1 MTSVYQCASTVHS
14 PPDSTDISPP
24 PSSSSL
30 SKSLRP
36 GRPLSDLSPP
46 EPLPLPLPSTSYKSD
61 VDRAFLDSTSSD
73 ANPSTSSSR
82 PRVSPRES
90 APRSQPIPVIYSTRP
105 GLTFP
110 TSPRRPSKPLSRRPS
125 TPPSPLSSPGSSPSP
140 SSRSRTPQN
149 TVAGIGRKVAD
160 SLQLFKESVSLP
172 ATEVINPLAFSR
184 ACSPS
189 RRRINS
195 RSVVDDDDDVIGHF
209 EFVKRA
215 DWPDREAA
223 ALRRERSSLAL
234 DRPRTR
240 DSIVVTTREHIGSES
255 RRKERADRPKDGG
268 LVDRTLA
275 KEQDARGRPRD
286 RQRLEKP
293 SAVLSQATP
302 TPADP
307 HTRSYRELCLTPI
320 LTSPRP
326 YPSLPRSPS
335 ERVPIPTSQYQ
346 PSSDFAALSPPS
358 VSNRVRTS
366 EVTHSRS
373 PTPVRTVPQLPP
385 RPRYRDPVTTPSPW
399 STEDESAWESA
410 SVTSTTSTS
419 SPPSPPEPID
429 SNPGVTWSMDDEYH
443 GMSNH
448 TPIDQDVDVD
458 EYKFDPSEDV
468 LPHIPLRPFRNQVGG
483 HTSIYKFT
491 KRAVCKVS
499 IILLLYISNV
509 HINVKP
515 LVSRENLFYEAV
527 EREAPPLLDFI
538 PRYLGV
544 MLVSYRKVPKSKESS
559 VKPKVNGSAR
569 PPLHKSITDSSTLP
583 VKQRDELL
591 SSPVHEEAI
600 DDDYEAELP
609 EVILDRN
616 RHIIPEWMLRGTRSH
631 AHSHTAAQPIG
642 VLNAQHP
649 QRPFLA
655 ITSSSPDLGSPGS
668 LSKGGSTS
676 SSPSPLTRR
685 GVALPGEGVDIPTT
699 PANSPNVSTKVLQG
713 RLPTPVRGKFLVGG
727 ENADTEDD
735 HAHPQIP
742 SNHSDP
748 HIQPTSPHVVQ
759 PTPGGGWFDGLGSTT
774 VNTRLK
780 DHVFGTIMRRF
791 QRRQGSRW
799 SGGVRTEDEGDIAD
813 AEGESDGAVSRVGSV
828 ARRRKK
834 PGRVDRL
841 KAEEVIAQV
850 DSLRRVQ
857 SEQDLTSVAKMRAF
871 HEVASSTSGAQ
882 DLFDFD
888 EEHEARLDGNGVAIR
903 RRSCSRVGTMD
914 SPRLGRIRHPSP
926 QEGPHFPIRH
936 RESDDDVT
944 RQNHFILMEDL
955 TGRLKRP
962 CVLDLKMGTRQYGV
976 DATAPKKKS
985 QRKKCDRTTS
995 RSLGVRICGMQ
1006 VS

>member
-1 MTSVYQCASTVHS
+1 MTSVYQRTSTVHS
-14 PPDSTDISPP
+14 PPDSTDVSPP
-24 PSSSSL
+24 PPSSSL

-36 GRPLSDLSPP
+36 GRPLSDPAPS
-46 EPLPLPLPSTSYKSD
+46 EPLPLPSTSHKSD

-82 PRVSPRES
+82 VSPRES
-90 APRSQPIPVIYSTRP
+90 TPRSQPIPVIYSTRP
-105 GLTFP
+105 GLTFS

-125 TPPSPLSSPGSSPSP
+125 TPPSPLSSPDSSPSP

-149 TVAGIGRKVAD
+149 NAAGIGRKVAD

-215 DWPDREAA
+215 DWPEREAA
-223 ALRRERSSLAL
+223 AFRRERSSLAL

-240 DSIVVTTREHIGSES
+240 DSIVVPTREHNGSES

-268 LVDRTLA
+268 PVDRIQFTKDVA
-275 KEQDARGRPRD
+275 KEKDARGRPRD
-286 RQRLEKP
+286 RQRLEKS

-307 HTRSYRELCLTPI
+307 HARSYLDLCVTPI

-335 ERVPIPTSQYQ
+335 ERVPIPTPQHQ
-346 PSSDFAALSPPS
+346 PSSDFAAPSILSSPS
-358 VSNRVRTS
+358 VSNHVRTS
-366 EVTHSRS
+366 NTHSRS

-385 RPRYRDPVTTPSPW
+385 RPRYRDPVTTPSAS

-443 GMSNH
+443 GMSRH
-448 TPIDQDVDVD
+448 TPTDQDVGVD
-458 EYKFDPSEDV
+458 EYQSDPSEDI

-499 IILLLYISNV
+499 TIQLLYISNV

-515 LVSRENLFYEAV
+515 LVSRENLFYETV

-559 VKPKVNGSAR
+559 VKPKVHGPAR
-569 PPLHKSITDSSTLP
+569 PPLHNSITDSSTLP
-583 VKQRDELL
+583 VKRRDELL
-591 SSPVHEEAI
+591 SSGVHENAI
-600 DDDYEAELP
+600 DDDDEAELP

-616 RHIIPEWMLRGTRSH
+616 RHIIPEWILRGTRSRV
-631 AHSHTAAQPIG
+631 HSHVTS
-642 VLNAQHP
+642 QHP
-649 QRPFLA
+649 RRPFLA

-668 LSKGGSTS
+668 QSKAASTS
-676 SSPSPLTRR
+676 SSPGPLTRR
-685 GVALPGEGVDIPTT
+685 GVALPGDGADIPTT

-713 RLPTPVRGKFLVGG
+713 RLPTPVRGKFFVGG

-735 HAHPQIP
+735 HTRPQIP
-742 SNHSDP
+742 SNYSDLG
-748 HIQPTSPHVVQ
+748 HTQPTSPHAVQ
-759 PTPGGGWFDGLGSTT
+759 PAPGGGWFDGLGSTT

-780 DHVFGTIMRRF
+780 DHVFSTIMRRF
-791 QRRQGSRW
+791 QRRQGSQW
-799 SGGVRTEDEGDIAD
+799 NGGVRTEDEGEIAD
-813 AEGESDGAVSRVGSV
+813 AEGESDGAVSRVGSM

-841 KAEEVIAQV
+841 KAEEVLAQV
-850 DSLRRVQ
+850 DSLRRVR
-857 SEQDLTSVAKMRAF
+857 SEQDMTSAAKMRAF

-914 SPRLGRIRHPSP
+914 LPRLGRVRHPSP
-926 QEGPHFPIRH
+926 QEGPHFPIRP

-985 QRKKCDRTTS
+985 QRKKCDKTTS

>member
-1 MTSVYQCASTVHS
+1 
-14 PPDSTDISPP
+14 
-24 PSSSSL
+24 
-30 SKSLRP
+30 
-36 GRPLSDLSPP
+36 
-46 EPLPLPLPSTSYKSD
+46 
-61 VDRAFLDSTSSD
+61 
-73 ANPSTSSSR
+73 
-82 PRVSPRES
+82 
-90 APRSQPIPVIYSTRP
+90 
-105 GLTFP
+105 
-110 TSPRRPSKPLSRRPS
+110 
-125 TPPSPLSSPGSSPSP
+125 
-140 SSRSRTPQN
+140 
-149 TVAGIGRKVAD
+149 
-160 SLQLFKESVSLP
+160 LP

-189 RRRINS
+189 RRRLDS
-195 RSVVDDDDDVIGHF
+195 RSVADDDDDVIGHI

-215 DWPDREAA
+215 DWPEREAA

-240 DSIVVTTREHIGSES
+240 DSIVVTTREYNGNES

-286 RQRLEKP
+286 RQRHEKP
-293 SAVLSQATP
+293 SAVLSQVTP
-302 TPADP
+302 TLADP
-307 HTRSYRELCLTPI
+307 HTRSYRDLCLTPI
-320 LTSPRP
+320 LTSPRQ

-335 ERVPIPTSQYQ
+335 ERVPILTSQHQ
-346 PSSDFAALSPPS
+346 PSSDFAVPSILASPS
-358 VSNRVRTS
+358 VSDRFHTS

-373 PTPVRTVPQLPP
+373 PTPVRNVPQLPP
-385 RPRYRDPVTTPSPW
+385 HPRYRDPVTTASPW

-429 SNPGVTWSMDDEYH
+429 SNPGVTWSLDDEYH
-443 GMSNH
+443 GMSRH
-448 TPIDQDVDVD
+448 TPIDQNVGVDD
-458 EYKFDPSEDV
+458 YKFDPSEDV

-499 IILLLYISNV
+499 TILLLYISDV

-515 LVSRENLFYEAV
+515 LVSRENLFYETV

-591 SSPVHEEAI
+591 SSRVHEEAL
-600 DDDYEAELP
+600 DDDHEAELP

-616 RHIIPEWMLRGTRSH
+616 RHIIPEWILRGNRSR
-631 AHSHTAAQPIG
+631 AHSHAAAQPIG
-642 VLNAQHP
+642 ALHAQHS
-649 QRPFLA
+649 RRSFLA

-668 LSKGGSTS
+668 LSKAGSTS

-685 GVALPGEGVDIPTT
+685 GLALLGEGADIPTT

-713 RLPTPVRGKFLVGG
+713 QLPTPVRGKFFVGV

-735 HAHPQIP
+735 HTRPQIP
-742 SNHSDP
+742 PNHSDP
-748 HIQPTSPHVVQ
+748 YTQPTSPHVVQ
-759 PTPGGGWFDGLGSTT
+759 ATPGGGWFDGLGSTT

-780 DHVFGTIMRRF
+780 DHVFSTIMRRF

-813 AEGESDGAVSRVGSV
+813 AEGESDGAVSRVGSM

-834 PGRVDRL
+834 PGRIDRL
-841 KAEEVIAQV
+841 KAEEVLAQV

-857 SEQDLTSVAKMRAF
+857 SEQGMASAAKMKAF

-903 RRSCSRVGTMD
+903 RRSCSRAGTMD
-914 SPRLGRIRHPSP
+914 SPRLGRVRHPSP
-926 QEGPHFPIRH
+926 QEGPRFPIHH

-976 DATAPKKKS
+976 DATAAKKKS

-1006 VS
+1006 VSYCAFTEIRSVLASCLRGIVYMRLPLSVLSTPTDTVSGLESRNAVLCNAG